1 MWSLKVFAPKKLQFL
16 PPCQV
21 PWPVNLAGFFSFMEV
36 FTFDIDG
43 LAFACISGAQPVWRY
58 VFTVCFFPVGILW
71 LAFCGAV
78 SRCIPRLQSW
88 DPATRQRS
96 QVGFTMTGGSK
107 VV

>member
-1 MWSLKVFAPKKLQFL
+1 M
-16 PPCQV
+16 

-88 DPATRQRS
+88 DPATRQRI